1 MKYAKY
7 IFILLA
13 LFFGVKFHSDYSD
26 TENEIKSMEEA
37 YKGQL
42 KSKLKDYYLNSENIK
57 FKRDSVS
64 LSIDQKY
71 LILVHDIENQY
82 LQGNFD
88 IKIYNDRM
96 QGLKKSESK
105 EASNNIKSWIA
116 KNENNPWPTTPIPVL
131 MYQKRNSSQGNSKA
145 LFVISGLLLLIF
157 PLVDILKWRKGR
169 RLDQDSSQHTIGKL
183 HTGQD
188 AQGNKL
194 IILRETPGGMAYVRD
209 HKGQKKWILDI
220 EIKKRR
226 LQSLDKVTV
235 SQMEEF
241 DQTIQIKG
249 KLLQNQMI
257 RDGKTL
263 TRVDVGEGDGYV
275 HATEIWEDENGNGVE
290 VPNEEVAAWEIANEL
305 MIKNQMLFDGQ
316 TLTRQKLTLEY
327 GEVIDEWIGED
338 GNPADVPE
346 EVTATWD
353 KRKNL
358 N

>member
-1 MKYAKY
+1 MKYTKY
-7 IFILLA
+7 ILIVIA
-13 LFFGVKFHSDYSD
+13 LCFGVKYHNDYSN
-26 TENEIKSMEEA
+26 TEMEIQSIEEA
-37 YKGQL
+37 YKGEL
-42 KSKLKDYYLNSENIK
+42 ESKFKEYSLNSENIT

-71 LILVHDIENQY
+71 LALVHEIDIQY

-96 QGLKKSESK
+96 QGLKKSETK
-105 EASNNIKSWIA
+105 EASENIKSWIK
-116 KNENNPWPTTPIPVL
+116 KNENNPWPTTPIPDL
-131 MYQKRNSSQGNSKA
+131 MYQKRNSSQGNSNA
-145 LFVISGLLLLIF
+145 LFVISGFLLLTF
-157 PLVDILKWRKGR
+157 TLVDILKWRKGR
-169 RLDQDSSQHTIGKL
+169 RLDQDPSQHTIGKL

-241 DQTIQIKG
+241 DQTIQNKD

-263 TRVDVGEGDGYV
+263 TRVDVGEGDG
-275 HATEIWEDENGNGVE
+275 HAHTTEIWEDENGNGVE
-290 VPNEEVAAWEIANEL
+290 VPNEEVAVWEIANEL

-316 TLTRQKLTLEY
+316 TLTWQKLPLED

-338 GNPADVPE
+338 GNPVDVPE
-346 EVTATWD
+346 HVTATWNI
-353 KRKNL
+353 RKNL